1 MFGGFLDA
9 VFTHDNGVVIVD
21 WKTNR
26 SDNDKA
32 KHKRQL
38 AVYKKMYSILENVPE
53 NKIQTCVIYVA
64 LRNGI
69 NNGQMN
75 SKIEYHSSS
84 RAFGTFEKHLQ
95 KVLEWK
101 KNPDVFIKEL
111 LEQSTEDTLHE
122 VIKQKLNQK

>member
-1 MFGGFLDA
+1 MSNFLD
-9 VFTHDNGVVIVD
+9 GI
-21 WKTNR
+21 
-26 SDNDKA
+26 SDFRCHATASVGTYNFFVSQ
-32 KHKRQL
+32 RL
-38 AVYKKMYSILENVPE
+38 AVILSE

-75 SKIEYHSSS
+75 SKIEYDSSS

-122 VIKQKLNQK
+122 VIKQKLNLK